1 MAVTL
6 SATDLLERAGVADP
20 AEQTRLG
27 TSAETAIALVDRWA
41 PDAPD
46 AVCNEAAIRVTGWL
60 VEQPRAAIRSET
72 TGDVRTDYAASMQ
85 SALRHSGA
93 MALLSAWKQRRA
105 GAI

>member
-6 SATDLLERAGVADP
+6 TIP
-20 AEQTRLG
+20 ALQTELGIDSVTATRLLAV
-27 TSAETAIALVDRWA
+27 SSALVARYA

-46 AVCNEAAIRVTGWL
+46 AVQNEAAIRCAGWL
-60 VEQPRAAIRSET
+60 NEQPAAAVRSESV
-72 TGDVRTDYAASMQ
+72 GDISTAYAPNMQ

-93 MALLSAWKQRRA
+93 MALLSTFKVHRA